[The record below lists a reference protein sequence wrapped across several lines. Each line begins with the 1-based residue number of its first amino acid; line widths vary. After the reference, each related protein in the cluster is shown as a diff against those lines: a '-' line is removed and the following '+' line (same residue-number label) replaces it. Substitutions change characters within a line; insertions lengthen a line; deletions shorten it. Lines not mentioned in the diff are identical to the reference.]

1 MKIPRLHNDIL
12 AQPESLARVLQH
24 QMVAGRDKLEESG
37 QALRSGR
44 RIVITGM
51 GASMYAAIPLEYQLC
66 ALGLNAMVVESGELL
81 HYRQRA
87 CEGSVVV
94 LVSRSGES
102 VEISMLLEKIRGT
115 CVKIGV
121 SNEPQ
126 SRLAQR
132 VDHSIH
138 IASPADEMVAIQT
151 YTGTVLALHLLAG
164 AAAGALDAAAAEAE
178 AAIGA
183 LRPFIAAGS
192 QALEQWDSFLR
203 FAPPVCS
210 LGRGPSCGS
219 AFEASLLF
227 NETAKVPAMGMAA
240 ATFRH
245 GPVEQVSDRFVG
257 FIFAPI
263 GPTRAL
269 NLALAR
275 ELVRFG
281 GHVRV
286 IGPAGEDTTGLDLC
300 EVPAISDT
308 LAPLVEIIPVQ
319 YAALRLAHLRGLE
332 IGRFFYTP
340 QVTLDEAAFVR

>member
-1 MKIPRLHNDIL
+1 MKMPRLYHDIL
-12 AQPESLARVLQH
+12 AQPESLARVLHYQI
-24 QMVAGRDKLEESG
+24 VAGREKLEEAG
-37 QALRSGR
+37 HALRSGR

-81 HYRQRA
+81 HYRLGA
-87 CEGSVVV
+87 CEDSVVV

-102 VEISMLLEKIRGT
+102 VEISMLLEKIRGK
-115 CVKIGV
+115 CVTIGV

-126 SRLAQR
+126 SRLALQ

-138 IASPADEMVAIQT
+138 VASPADEMVAIQT

-164 AAAGALDAAAAEAE
+164 AAACTFDATAAEAG
-178 AAIGA
+178 AAIEA
-183 LRPFIAAGS
+183 LRPAIAAGS
-192 QALEQWDSFLR
+192 QALEQWDTFLR
-203 FAPPVCS
+203 FAPPVCN

-219 AFEASLLF
+219 ALEASLLF

-240 ATFRH
+240 ASFRH
-245 GPVEQVSDRFVG
+245 GPVEQVNDRFVG
-257 FIFAPI
+257 FVFAPM
-263 GPTRAL
+263 GRTRAL
-269 NLALAR
+269 NIALAR
-275 ELVRFG
+275 DLGRFG

-286 IGPAGEDTTGLDLC
+286 IGPVGEDTTGLDLC
-300 EVPAISDT
+300 EVPAISEA

>member
-1 MKIPRLHNDIL
+1 MELPRLHHDIL
-12 AQPESLARVLQH
+12 SQPESLARALHH
-24 QMVAGRDKLEESG
+24 QIATGRATLAEAG

-44 RIVITGM
+44 RVVITGM

-81 HYRQRA
+81 HYRLGA
-87 CEGSVVV
+87 CENSVVV

-102 VEISMLLEKIRGT
+102 VEISMLLERIRGK
-115 CVKIGV
+115 CVTISV

-126 SRLAQR
+126 SRLALQ
-132 VDHSIH
+132 VDHSIQ
-138 IASPADEMVAIQT
+138 IASLADEMVAIQT
-151 YTGTVLALHLLAG
+151 YTGTVLALHLLSAATAG
-164 AAAGALDAAAAEAE
+164 TLDAAAAGVD
-178 AAIGA
+178 AAIDM
-183 LRPFIAAGS
+183 LRPVVAAGS
-192 QALEQWDSFLR
+192 AALEQWDSFLSC
-203 FAPPVCS
+203 APPVCI

-219 AFEASLLF
+219 ALEASLLF
-227 NETAKVPAMGMAA
+227 NETAKVPAMGMPAA
-240 ATFRH
+240 SFRH
-245 GPVEQVSDRFVG
+245 GPVEQVNNRFVG
-257 FIFAPI
+257 LVFAPF

-275 ELVRFG
+275 DLVRFG

-286 IGPAGEDTTGLDLC
+286 IGPVGDDTTGLDLC
-300 EVPAISDT
+300 EVPAVSDA

-340 QVTLDEAAFVR
+340 QVTLDEAAFVP